1 MQFDSVQREQK
12 QLEGIAQSFEYTVEL
27 IKILEDLPVEA
38 KMASEPTSQKT
49 VESSQAAAG
58 LANALNS
65 IAENSEEDAT
75 SAANEINPAILGSQS
90 STVNDQEKD
99 ALRQEVLKLQEE
111 LHLNQQQVQTLN
123 NIKQNLG
130 AEVEHK
136 R

>member
-1 MQFDSVQREQK
+1 
-12 QLEGIAQSFEYTVEL
+12 
-27 IKILEDLPVEA
+27 
-38 KMASEPTSQKT
+38 MASEPTSQKT

-136 R
+136 RQEGLKYKEQLEQLKNSEEAVQLRDELKQQAENML

>member
-1 MQFDSVQREQK
+1 
-12 QLEGIAQSFEYTVEL
+12 
-27 IKILEDLPVEA
+27 
-38 KMASEPTSQKT
+38 MASEPTSQKT

-75 SAANEINPAILGSQS
+75 SAANEIGPAILGSQS

-136 R
+136 G

>member
-1 MQFDSVQREQK
+1 
-12 QLEGIAQSFEYTVEL
+12 
-27 IKILEDLPVEA
+27 
-38 KMASEPTSQKT
+38 MASEPTSQKT

-65 IAENSEEDAT
+65 IAENSEEDET
-75 SAANEINPAILGSQS
+75 SAANEIKPDKLGSQS
-90 STVNDQEKD
+90 SAINDQEKD

-136 R
+136 RQEGLKYKEQLEQLKNSEEAVQLRDELKQQAENML